1 MHKGVAPME
10 EQTMT
15 SVTETAL
22 DDELAASAALRAP
35 DTARDRQAVTSQGQ
49 LIWRQ
54 FRRHKLALVGVAV
67 LIALYGS
74 ALFCDFVGPYGAT
87 ERFTKNL
94 TMPPQRPHFRD
105 ASGVFH
111 LQPFVYGTKNQVD
124 LATLERHYVTD
135 TTQRYPL
142 RLLTR
147 GSAYRLLGVIPTDR
161 HLLGVALPGVWFPFG
176 TDELGRD
183 IFSRTLQGARISL
196 TIGLV
201 GIALSFL
208 LGCVLG
214 GISGYYG
221 GRADML
227 IQRCIDFLISLP
239 TIPLWMALSAAVP
252 AHWSPIRV
260 YFGISVVLSIVGWT
274 SLARVVRSKLISLRE
289 EDYIMAA
296 RLAGARDRTIITRH
310 LLPGF
315 TSYLIVHLTLAI
327 PGMILGETSL
337 SFLGIG
343 IRPPTVS
350 WGTLLQDAQN
360 VRSVTL
366 HPWLLLPGAFVIVS
380 VLAFNFVG
388 DGLRDATDPY
398 R

>member
-1 MHKGVAPME
+1 ME

-15 SVTETAL
+15 SVTETIVGDAMAIPP
-22 DDELAASAALRAP
+22 AAMIGSVE
-35 DTARDRQAVTSQGQ
+35 DARDRHYVASQRQ
-49 LIWRQ
+49 LIWRR
-54 FRRHKLALVGVAV
+54 FRRHKFALVGMAV
-67 LIALYGS
+67 LIILYGS
-74 ALFCDFVGPYGAT
+74 ALFCSFVGPYGAT
-87 ERFTKNL
+87 DRFPKNL
-94 TMPPQRPHFRD
+94 DMPPQRLHIRD
-105 ASGVFH
+105 ASGHFH
-111 LQPFVYGTKNQVD
+111 LRPFVYGTTGEVD
-124 LATLERHYVTD
+124 LITLQRHYTAD
-135 TTQRYPL
+135 TTQRFPL
-142 RLLTR
+142 TLLPR
-147 GSAYRLLGVIPTDR
+147 GSHYRLLGLIPTDR
-161 HLLGVALPGVWFPFG
+161 HLFGVARPGVWFPFG

-183 IFSRTLQGARISL
+183 LFSRTLVGARISL

-221 GRADML
+221 GKPDML

-252 AHWSPIRV
+252 ARWSPIRV
-260 YFGISVVLSIVGWT
+260 YFGISIVLSIVGWT

-289 EDYIMAA
+289 EDYVMAA
-296 RLAGARDRTIITRH
+296 RLAGTRERTIITRH

-315 TSYLIVHLTLAI
+315 SSYLIVNLTLAI

-366 HPWLLLPGAFVIVS
+366 HPWLLIPGLFVIVT

-388 DGLRDATDPY
+388 DGLRDAADPY